1 MVAMK
6 QTVAVKNKAGIVKRY
21 NIIYDREQCIGA
33 AACIAAYPERWEMA
47 DDGKADLKGA
57 KPNDDN
63 SVQEL
68 EISEDEFKQMMDSA
82 QACPV
87 AVIHIVDLSTGK
99 RLI

>member
-1 MVAMK
+1 MAK
-6 QTVAVKNKAGIVKRY
+6 VAVKQSDGTMKHYKIVY
-21 NIIYDREQCIGA
+21 NRDDCIGA
-33 AACIAAYPERWEMA
+33 AACIAAFPERWEMM
-47 DDGKADLKGA
+47 DDGKADLKGG

-68 EISEDEFKQMMDSA
+68 EITQDEFQKMMDAA

-87 AVIHIVDLSTGK
+87 SVIHIIDLETNK

>member
-1 MVAMK
+1 MEK
-6 QTVAVKNKAGIVKRY
+6 TVVVKSNDNSKKRY
-21 NIIYDREQCIGA
+21 RIIYNREECIGA

-47 DDGKADLKGA
+47 DDGRADLKGG
-57 KPNDDN
+57 KKNDDN

-68 EISEDEFKQMMDSA
+68 EISEDEFKQMMDAA

-87 AVIHIVDLSTGK
+87 SVIHIEDLEAKK